1 MIPESE
7 TEERSSRETNPI
19 FRYKFSETFAAVL
32 YEFSK
37 IHQYDDR
44 ETFKQAW
51 TTWLEENNEL
61 VSCEIKRLTD
71 LGYDGNILNKMYKSS
86 RYYFRKK
93 STEKKAPV
101 ERRPYIC
108 VSENLLSCIDDH
120 VSKTQQTKPAVR
132 FIEFCQSNTA
142 LLQEEVKLLC
152 NKGLKDPEEIK
163 EKIKKTYKN
172 RYFIANSSNNSF

>member
-1 MIPESE
+1 MTESE
-7 TEERSSRETNPI
+7 SEERISRETNLI
-19 FRYKFSETFAAVL
+19 FRYKFSETFTAEL

-37 IHQYDDR
+37 IHQHDDR
-44 ETFKQAW
+44 ATFKQAW
-51 TTWLEENNEL
+51 TTWLEESDEL
-61 VSCEIKRLTD
+61 VSSEVKRLTE

-108 VSENLLSCIDDH
+108 VTEDLLTCMDRHISQIQKKKPG
-120 VSKTQQTKPAVR
+120 VSFV
-132 FIEFCQSNTA
+132 EFCQSNEV
-142 LLQEEVKLLC
+142 LLQEEVKWLC
-152 NKGLKDPEEIK
+152 SKGLKDPNDIK

-172 RYFIANSSNNSF
+172 RYFIANSYNNTF